1 MTAVK
6 LFILYSVIPSVH
18 VKLKSGQF
26 PPWGSMEPY
35 IQGRWYKFI
44 NNDGQVVD
52 IRENPREEVVEFS
65 KKCQAFS
72 HWTYKR
78 FQGKAVVCDLQG
90 MIFCCGFKSNR
101 TPDYIENSDCL

>member
-1 MTAVK
+1 MTAVT

-35 IQGRWYKFI
+35 IQGRWHKFI
-44 NNDGQVVD
+44 TNDGQVVD
-52 IRENPREEVVEFS
+52 IGKHTSEEVVEFS

-72 HWTYKR
+72 YWTYKR
-78 FQGKAVVCDLQG
+78 FQGKAVVCLPLIRKKGKEKNLSSQQDL
-90 MIFCCGFKSNR
+90 
-101 TPDYIENSDCL
+101 NSRPLV

>member
-1 MTAVK
+1 MTAVT

-35 IQGRWYKFI
+35 IQGRWHKFI
-44 NNDGQVVD
+44 NNDGQAVD
-52 IRENPREEVVEFS
+52 IGDNPTEEVVEFN

-72 HWTYKR
+72 HWTHKR

-90 MIFCCGFKSNR
+90 IILCSGL
-101 TPDYIENSDCL
+101 T